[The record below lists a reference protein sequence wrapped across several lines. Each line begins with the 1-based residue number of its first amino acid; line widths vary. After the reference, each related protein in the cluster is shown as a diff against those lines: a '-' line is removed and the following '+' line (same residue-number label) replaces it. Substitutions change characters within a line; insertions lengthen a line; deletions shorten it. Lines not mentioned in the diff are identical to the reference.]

1 MADSLE
7 QLCMQKR
14 KDILA
19 LAKRLADQGAHYL
32 WGANG
37 EKPATRGTVTYAPVV
52 LDCGDLSNTCFCAAT
67 ITVSNVKYVCAGRFR
82 HADLKNAQPQQKIAT
97 PKIGPPDPI
106 STTCLN
112 NFITRYGKNQS
123 AQINWGFDLTPR
135 AVQGEDVMDYQT
147 RTNLSNVVV
156 WGEGCDDTQHFDCG
170 GFVRY
175 VVKQVCGVRIDGI
188 SADPGK
194 KNLHGEPLGTLVN
207 EGDDMLPA
215 DILVYPGHIA
225 FAIASSP
232 QKYLMA
238 TRYAVAQAES
248 AVYGVNYGKT
258 HDQNSQKCIRLSPS
272 TLLNRKTATAV
283 PAASGSAVRGS

>member
-19 LAKRLADQGAHYL
+19 FAKRLADQGAHYL

-37 EKPATRGTVTYAPVV
+37 EKPSTQGAVTYAPIV
-52 LDCGDLSNTCFCAAT
+52 LDRGNLSSTCFCAAT
-67 ITVSNVKYVCAGRFR
+67 ITVSGVKYVCAGRFR
-82 HADLKNAQPQQKIAT
+82 HADLKNAQPQHKIAT

-106 STTCLN
+106 STTHLDT
-112 NFITRYGKNQS
+112 FISRYGKNQS
-123 AQINWGFDLTPR
+123 AQVGWGFDLTPR
-135 AVQGEDVMDYQT
+135 AVQGQDVMDYQT
-147 RTNLSNVVV
+147 HTNLSNVVV

-175 VVKQVCGVRIDGI
+175 VVNQVCGIRIDGI

-194 KNLHGEPLGTLVN
+194 KNHQGEPMGTLVN
-207 EGDDMLPA
+207 EGEDMLPA

-225 FAIASSP
+225 FAIMSTS
-232 QKYLMA
+232 QKYSKA

-248 AVYGVNYGKT
+248 AVYGVNFGKT
-258 HDQNSQKCIRLSPS
+258 HDQNSEKCIRLSAS
-272 TLLNRKTATAV
+272 TLLNRKTPTAPV
-283 PAASGSAVRGS
+283 ASGNAVRAI